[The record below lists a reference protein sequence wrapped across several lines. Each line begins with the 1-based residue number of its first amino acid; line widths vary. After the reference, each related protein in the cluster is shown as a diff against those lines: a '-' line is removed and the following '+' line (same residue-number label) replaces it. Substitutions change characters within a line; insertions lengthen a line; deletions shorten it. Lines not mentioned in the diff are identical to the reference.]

1 MENAQH
7 PLFYGI
13 LMLVAGLGIP
23 IFAAL
28 NGELGTKL
36 QNPALAATVSLTVG
50 VIASLIFLAS
60 LGSIHEL
67 KLVSNAPVYSYFGGL
82 FVIFYIL
89 SITWVAP
96 KFGVGNAV
104 AFVLLGQLLSM
115 TIIDHYGLLGALQ
128 NEISLKRIIG
138 LSFMAIGVFLAVRP

>member
-7 PLFYGI
+7 PIIYGI

-28 NGELGTKL
+28 NGELGIKL
-36 QNPALAATVSLTVG
+36 QNPALAATISLTVG
-50 VIASLIFLAS
+50 VIASLIFLLS
-60 LGSIHEL
+60 FGSFQEL
-67 KLVSNAPVYSYFGGL
+67 RFASNAPVYTYFGGL
-82 FVIFYIL
+82 FIIFYIL

-96 KFGVGNAV
+96 RFGVGNAV

-115 TIIDHYGLLGALQ
+115 SIIDHYGLLGALH
-128 NEISLKRIIG
+128 NEITFKRIIG
-138 LSFMAIGVFLAVRP
+138 LSFMAVGVFLSVRT